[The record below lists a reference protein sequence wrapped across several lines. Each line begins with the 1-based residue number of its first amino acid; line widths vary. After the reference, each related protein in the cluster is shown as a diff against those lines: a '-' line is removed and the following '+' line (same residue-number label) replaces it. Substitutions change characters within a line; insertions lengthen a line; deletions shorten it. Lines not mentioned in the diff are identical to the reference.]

1 MTPAPR
7 ATGLLGTGRAVAKIP
22 VQDLER
28 ARAFYRDRLG
38 LEALEERDGGLRYCC
53 AAGEFHLFVS
63 SGRPS
68 GTSTQL
74 GFEVDDIEATVA
86 QLRDRGVDFSEF
98 GAPGDSPIVEVRDN
112 YPSKGTG
119 ERGAWFRD
127 SEGNILGI
135 GQAIG

>member
-1 MTPAPR
+1 MTTAPR
-7 ATGLLGTGRAVAKIP
+7 ATGQLSTARAVAKIP

-28 ARAFYRDRLG
+28 ARAFYRDKLG

-63 SGRPS
+63 SGRSS

-74 GFEVDDIEATVA
+74 GFEVEDIEAAVA
-86 QLRDRGVDFSEF
+86 QLRSRGVDFGEF
-98 GAPGDSPIVEVRDN
+98 GAPGDSPIVEVGDN

-119 ERGAWFRD
+119 ERGTWFRD
-127 SEGNILGI
+127 SEGNILSI
-135 GQAIG
+135 GQAI